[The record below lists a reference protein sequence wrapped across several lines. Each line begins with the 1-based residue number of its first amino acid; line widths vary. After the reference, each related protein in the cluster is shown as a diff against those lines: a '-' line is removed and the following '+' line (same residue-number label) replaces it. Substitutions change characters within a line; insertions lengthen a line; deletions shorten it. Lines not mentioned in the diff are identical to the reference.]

1 MKGRSI
7 RLAGVFVALCIS
19 QFGLR
24 ASPVEAKHPDEPA
37 SGDSAASAQSLD
49 DDHMAVGGVEMSTM
63 VLYVI
68 GGVLVMSLSLLAKQ
82 SRCRLAP

>member
-1 MKGRSI
+1 
-7 RLAGVFVALCIS
+7 
-19 QFGLR
+19 
-24 ASPVEAKHPDEPA
+24 
-37 SGDSAASAQSLD
+37 
-49 DDHMAVGGVEMSTM
+49 MAVGGVEMSTM